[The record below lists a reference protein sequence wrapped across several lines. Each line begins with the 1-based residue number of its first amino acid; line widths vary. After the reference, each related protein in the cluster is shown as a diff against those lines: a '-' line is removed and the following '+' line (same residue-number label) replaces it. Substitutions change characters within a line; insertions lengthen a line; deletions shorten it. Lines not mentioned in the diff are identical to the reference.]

1 MLIEHHIEIEH
12 NFQNIFCE
20 KSFQECLSEE
30 DFQRY
35 LDEKKSI
42 SIPKGKLLFAEGET
56 PKGVFYIQK
65 GAIKLYKMGFNKK
78 EQILRFAKEGDLI
91 GYRSL
96 LSEEEFGASAEAM
109 SPVQATFIS
118 AEIFHK

>member
-42 SIPKGKLLFAEGET
+42 SIPKVSF
-56 PKGVFYIQK
+56 
-65 GAIKLYKMGFNKK
+65 
-78 EQILRFAKEGDLI
+78 R
-91 GYRSL
+91 
-96 LSEEEFGASAEAM
+96 
-109 SPVQATFIS
+109 
-118 AEIFHK
+118 

>member
-1 MLIEHHIEIEH
+1 MLIDHHIEIEH

-78 EQILRFAKEGDLI
+78 EQILRFAKEGGLI
-91 GYRSL
+91 GYR
-96 LSEEEFGASAEAM
+96 
-109 SPVQATFIS
+109 
-118 AEIFHK
+118 

>member
-42 SIPKGKLLFAEGET
+42 SIPKGKLLFAEG
-56 PKGVFYIQK
+56 V
-65 GAIKLYKMGFNKK
+65 
-78 EQILRFAKEGDLI
+78 
-91 GYRSL
+91 
-96 LSEEEFGASAEAM
+96 
-109 SPVQATFIS
+109 
-118 AEIFHK
+118 